1 MDPQTLLTD
10 HQASIVVLLAG
21 DVAAL
26 CTPDR
31 VYPAQIIDRMP
42 IQHPD
47 RALVDVKCLIAGA
60 ILHGD
65 LDGPYD
71 DHEADRLARHIL
83 ETEDP
88 DFAGRVR

>member
-1 MDPQTLLTD
+1 MNHDQLTYIERPT
-10 HQASIVVLLAG
+10 SIVVSLAG

-26 CTPDR
+26 CTQDR
-31 VYPAQIIDRMP
+31 VYPATVIDRMP
-42 IQHPD
+42 EGHPD

-71 DHEADRLARHIL
+71 DREADQLARLIL
-83 ETEDP
+83 EDEATTTP
-88 DFAGRVR
+88 

>member
-1 MDPQTLLTD
+1 MDLQTLLTSRPT
-10 HQASIVVLLAG
+10 SIVVLLAG

-42 IQHPD
+42 ARHPD
-47 RALVDVKCLIAGA
+47 RALVDIKCLYAGA

-65 LDGPYD
+65 LEGPYD
-71 DHEADRLARHIL
+71 DDEADQLARQIRAADDL
-83 ETEDP
+83 DA
-88 DFAGRVR
+88 F